1 MFKNTFH
8 KESAATLIV
17 IASLVAIGPL
27 STDMYLPALPLM
39 KESLSSTVDEMQL
52 TLSIFLIGFAI
63 AQLFCG
69 PLADRFGRK
78 PVIGGGILLFLVAS
92 VGCSYAGSVAE
103 LLLFRLLQAVGACT
117 GPVLGRAMIRDIY
130 GPERAAK
137 IYSYLASIMALAPAV
152 APIIGGWIA
161 KYWGWRSVF
170 LALAVF
176 GLVGLLFFIVKV
188 EESLKKELRQP
199 IQVKPIVVNFR
210 SLFRDRTYLAYVLC
224 LSCTYAGLFAFLSGS
239 PFVLIE
245 FMQVSEEHFGLYFLF
260 IVIGYISGSMTSARL
275 GQRYSQISLLRVG
288 VVVTMLSGGV
298 SMALAGFQVY
308 HVLAVILPMTSYTFG
323 VGLVMPQSMAGALRN
338 YPHMAGT
345 ASSLLGFAQMGI
357 AAVVGV
363 AVGHLHDGTSWI
375 MSLFI
380 AIMGGAA
387 MLSFL
392 FLLPRSEKVPA

>member
-8 KESAATLIV
+8 KESAAALVV
-17 IASLVAIGPL
+17 IASLVAVGPL
-27 STDMYLPALPLM
+27 STDMYLPAMPMM
-39 KESLSSTVDEMQL
+39 KESLSSSVDEMQF

-78 PVIGGGILLFLVAS
+78 PVIGVGMLLFLLAS
-92 VGCSYAGSVAE
+92 VGCSYASNVAE

-137 IYSYLASIMALAPAV
+137 IYSYLASIMALAPGI

-170 LALAVF
+170 LALGLF
-176 GLVGLLFFIVKV
+176 GLISLLFFIFKV

-199 IQVKPIVVNFR
+199 IQIKPIFVNFG
-210 SLFRDRTYLAYVLC
+210 SLLRDRTFLAYVLC
-224 LSCTYAGLFAFLSGS
+224 LSCAYAGLFAFLSGS

-245 FMQVSEEHFGLYFLF
+245 FMEVSEEHFGLYFFF
-260 IVIGYISGSMTSARL
+260 IVIGYILGSMSSARL
-275 GQRYSQISLLRVG
+275 GQRYEQITLLRAG
-288 VVVTMLSGGV
+288 VVITAMSGIV
-298 SMALAGFQVY
+298 CMTLAWFKVF
-308 HVLAVILPMTSYTFG
+308 HVLAVILPMTAYTYG
-323 VGLVMPQSMAGALRN
+323 VGLVMPQSMAGALKN

-345 ASSLLGFAQMGI
+345 ASSLLGFSQMGI
-357 AAVVGV
+357 AAIIGVGV
-363 AVGHLHDGTSWI
+363 GQLHDGTSWI
-375 MSLFI
+375 MALFI
-380 AIMGGAA
+380 AVMGSAS
-387 MLSFL
+387 MMSFII
-392 FLLPRSEKVPA
+392 LLPRVEKKPA